1 MTKNTIN
8 TTTEEAPTVNAVGE
22 NSVVENKETKDK
34 KETVKSKRKQAVTRQ
49 SITLEDF
56 EEIPVVSLIPHVSYL
71 DKRTQDIYEWEEV
84 GHIEYMTVETLKDMW
99 RNNKGYFRNLWLKP
113 MDERVLIQFG
123 LMKIFESYEFLMK
136 ESSYTKDNMENLTT
150 AITQAPLGMKFA
162 IVNKIKQLVSDG
174 IIRDVSIIKTLSRKL
189 DTDFL
194 AFT

>member
-1 MTKNTIN
+1 MAKNTIN
-8 TTTEEAPTVNAVGE
+8 TTAEEATTVNAVVE

-34 KETVKSKRKQAVTRQ
+34 KETVKNKRKQAATRQ

-71 DKRTQDIYEWEEV
+71 DKRTQDMYEWEEV

-123 LMKIFESYEFLMK
+123 LVKIFESYEFLMNK
-136 ESSYTKDNMENLTT
+136 SSYTKDNMENLTT

>member
-1 MTKNTIN
+1 MTKNAIN
-8 TTTEEAPTVNAVGE
+8 TTTEEATTVNAVVE

-34 KETVKSKRKQAVTRQ
+34 KETVKNKRKQAATRQ

-56 EEIPVVSLIPHVSYL
+56 EEIPVISLIPHVSYL

-123 LMKIFESYEFLMK
+123 LVKIFESYEFLMDK
-136 ESSYTKDNMENLTT
+136 SSYTKDNIDKLTS
-150 AITQAPLGMKFA
+150 AIAKAPIGMKFA

-174 IIRDVSIIKTLSRKL
+174 TISDVSVIKALGRKL

-194 AFT
+194 VFT

>member
-8 TTTEEAPTVNAVGE
+8 TTTEEATTVNAVVE

-34 KETVKSKRKQAVTRQ
+34 KETIKSKRKQVATRQ
-49 SITLEDF
+49 SITLENF

-71 DKRTQDIYEWEEV
+71 DKRTQDMYEWEEV
-84 GHIEYMTVETLKDMW
+84 GHTEYMTVETLKDMW

-123 LMKIFESYEFLMK
+123 LVKIFESYEFLMNK
-136 ESSYTKDNMENLTT
+136 SSYTKDNMENLTT

-162 IVNKIKQLVSDG
+162 IVNKIKQLVSEG

>member
-1 MTKNTIN
+1 MTKNAIN
-8 TTTEEAPTVNAVGE
+8 TTTEEATTVNAVVE

-34 KETVKSKRKQAVTRQ
+34 KETVKNKRKQAATRQ

-56 EEIPVVSLIPHVSYL
+56 EEIPVISLIPHVSYL

-84 GHIEYMTVETLKDMW
+84 GQIEYMTVETLKDMW

-123 LMKIFESYEFLMK
+123 LVKIFESYEFLMDK
-136 ESSYTKDNMENLTT
+136 SSYTKDNIDKLTS
-150 AITQAPLGMKFA
+150 AIAKAPIGMKFA
-162 IVNKIKQLVSDG
+162 IVNKIKQLVSEG
-174 IIRDVSIIKTLSRKL
+174 TISDVSVIKALGRKL

-194 AFT
+194 VFT

>member
-1 MTKNTIN
+1 MTKNAIN
-8 TTTEEAPTVNAVGE
+8 TTTEEATTVNAVVE

-34 KETVKSKRKQAVTRQ
+34 KETVKSKRKQAATRQ

-71 DKRTQDIYEWEEV
+71 DKRTQDMYEWEEV

-123 LMKIFESYEFLMK
+123 LVKIFESYEFLMK

-162 IVNKIKQLVSDG
+162 IVNKIKQLVSNG
-174 IIRDVSIIKTLSRKL
+174 IIRDVSIIKILSRKL